1 MKARGLGAMYKRGT
15 MVWVRLSVGG
25 RAIRLST
32 GVRVG
37 PDGKIPK
44 AAKEFYVRK
53 LSELGR
59 GELRE
64 GKEPRFEDLR
74 EALTT
79 RYKAEQR
86 DDSVKNAERAF
97 HHLSRKFAGWPVSS
111 MTEEAILS
119 WAVSMRDEGKF
130 AVASINL
137 WLKLLRRAFT
147 LLKKRI
153 PNRAE
158 VRQLPGANK
167 RRGTVPDDT
176 LRDIMARMPG
186 HYAAMAWFLRLTG
199 WRSCEAPRIEWRHVD
214 WQAGTVRLEM
224 SKNGRP
230 RERAF
235 DVHLEALL
243 KGLKANRE
251 AAGLLTPY
259 VFCMPRGDRI
269 KVENF
274 RSAWTHACRSVG
286 YKGGVHNLRRTRVR
300 EQDAIQGIPMTV
312 GMSLVGIDTP
322 AIYRDYASVS
332 VSEQARWLKEAPPV
346 AGGDVVVK
354 FGRTKESA

>member
-32 GVRVG
+32 GVKIG

-44 AAKEFYVRK
+44 AAKDFYVAK
-53 LSELGR
+53 LAELGR
-59 GELRE
+59 GTLKE
-64 GKEPRFEDLR
+64 GREPRFEDLW

-86 DDSVKNAERAF
+86 PESLKNAEKALR
-97 HHLSRKFAGWPVSS
+97 HLSRKFGGWPVSS

-119 WAVSMRDEGKF
+119 WAVQMRDERGL
-130 AVASINL
+130 AVATINL
-137 WLKLLRRAFT
+137 HLRLLRRAFT
-147 LLKKRI
+147 LLRRRI
-153 PNRAE
+153 QSPPDI
-158 VRQLPGANK
+158 RQLPGANK
-167 RRGTVPDDT
+167 RRSTVPDDT
-176 LRDIMARMPG
+176 LREVMAKMPG

-199 WRSCEAPRIEWRHVD
+199 WRSCEPPRVEWRHVD
-214 WQAGTVRLEM
+214 WGARAVRLEK
-224 SKNGRP
+224 SKSGKP

-235 DVHLEALL
+235 DVHLEQLL
-243 KGLKANRE
+243 KGLKANQE

-259 VFCMPRGDRI
+259 VFSLPNGDRI

-274 RSAWTHACRSVG
+274 RRSWTHACHSAG
-286 YKGGVHNLRRTRVR
+286 YKGGVHSLRRTRVR
-300 EQDAIQGIPMTV
+300 EQDAIQGIPPTV
-312 GMSLVGIDTP
+312 GMAMVGIESF

-332 VSEQARWLKEAPPV
+332 VSEQARWLQQAPPV
-346 AGGDVVVK
+346 SGEDVVVK